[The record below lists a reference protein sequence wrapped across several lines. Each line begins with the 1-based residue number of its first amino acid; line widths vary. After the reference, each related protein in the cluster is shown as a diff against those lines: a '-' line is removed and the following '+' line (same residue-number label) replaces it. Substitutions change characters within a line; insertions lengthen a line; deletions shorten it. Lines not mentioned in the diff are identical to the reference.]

1 MGFAKEFK
9 EFAMRGNVMDMAV
22 GVIIGG
28 AFGKIT
34 SSAVSDLVMP
44 VLGKFT
50 GGIDFS
56 NFFIN
61 LSDKP
66 VATLEAAKKAGI
78 PVIAYGQFF
87 NTVLDFILIAFA
99 VFLMIKA
106 VNRLHPKETPVEP
119 NLCPYCRQE
128 VAEDA
133 TRCPHCTSE
142 L

>member
-22 GVIIGG
+22 GVVIGG

-56 NFFIN
+56 NLFIN

-66 VATLEAAKKAGI
+66 VATIE
-78 PVIAYGQFF
+78 Y
-87 NTVLDFILIAFA
+87 
-99 VFLMIKA
+99 
-106 VNRLHPKETPVEP
+106 E
-119 NLCPYCRQE
+119 
-128 VAEDA
+128 
-133 TRCPHCTSE
+133 
-142 L
+142 